1 MTEHLYKSVKAL
13 ADELEISRTTLY
25 KRAKLNGI
33 ELTGNYTSQQIEQ
46 LKTVQSKMDTEQKNE
61 QFVEQNE
68 HKNEQFVEQNEHK
81 DEHFFQSEIQRLSS
95 QLTVKDEQIA
105 ELNQQLKQ
113 AQKLADQAQQLQLK
127 TQLQL
132 EAEQQKVLALE
143 TELQQEEV
151 VSEASANGAEN
162 KKGFWRRI
170 FG

>member
-61 QFVEQNE
+61 QFA
-68 HKNEQFVEQNEHK
+68 EQNEHK

-127 TQLQL
+127 AQLQL
-132 EAEQQKVLALE
+132 ESEQQKVLALE

>member
-13 ADELEISRTTLY
+13 ADELGISRTTLY

-33 ELTGNYTSQQIEQ
+33 DLNGNYTSQQIEQ
-46 LKTVQSKMDTEQKNE
+46 LKTVQFKMDTEQK
-61 QFVEQNE
+61 
-68 HKNEQFVEQNEHK
+68 NEHK
-81 DEHFFQSEIQRLSS
+81 DEHFFQSEIQRLSY

-127 TQLQL
+127 AQLQL
-132 EAEQQKVLALE
+132 ESEQQKVLALE

-151 VSEASANGAEN
+151 LSESSANGAEN

>member
-13 ADELEISRTTLY
+13 ADELGVSRTTLY

-33 ELTGNYTSQQIEQ
+33 ELNGIYTSQQIEQ
-46 LKTVQSKMDTEQKNE
+46 LKTVQPKMDTEQKT
-61 QFVEQNE
+61 E
-68 HKNEQFVEQNEHK
+68 HV
-81 DEHFFQSEIQRLSS
+81 FQSEIQRLSS

-127 TQLQL
+127 AQLQL

>member
-13 ADELEISRTTLY
+13 ADELGISRTTLY

-61 QFVEQNE
+61 QFA
-68 HKNEQFVEQNEHK
+68 EQNEHK

>member
-1 MTEHLYKSVKAL
+1 MTAHLYKSVKAL
-13 ADELEISRTTLY
+13 ADELGISRTTLY
-25 KRAKLNGI
+25 KRAKLNSI

-46 LKTVQSKMDTEQKNE
+46 LKTVQSKMDTEQ
-61 QFVEQNE
+61 
-68 HKNEQFVEQNEHK
+68 KNEQFVEQNEHK

-132 EAEQQKVLALE
+132 ESEQQKVLALE

>member
-13 ADELEISRTTLY
+13 ADQLGISRTTLY

-61 QFVEQNE
+61 HF
-68 HKNEQFVEQNEHK
+68 

-127 TQLQL
+127 AQLQL
-132 EAEQQKVLALE
+132 ESEQQKVLALE

-151 VSEASANGAEN
+151 GSEASSNGAEN

>member
-13 ADELEISRTTLY
+13 ADELGISRTTLY

-46 LKTVQSKMDTEQKNE
+46 LKTVQPKMDNEQKT
-61 QFVEQNE
+61 E
-68 HKNEQFVEQNEHK
+68 HFSEQNEHK

>member
-13 ADELEISRTTLY
+13 ADELGISRTTLY

-33 ELTGNYTSQQIEQ
+33 DLNGNYTSQQIEQ
-46 LKTVQSKMDTEQKNE
+46 LKTVQFKMDTEQKNE
-61 QFVEQNE
+61 HFS
-68 HKNEQFVEQNEHK
+68 EQNEHK
-81 DEHFFQSEIQRLSS
+81 DEHFSQSEIQRLSS

-143 TELQQEEV
+143 TELQQDEV
-151 VSEASANGAEN
+151 VSEASANGAKN

>member
-13 ADELEISRTTLY
+13 ADELGISRTTLY

-33 ELTGNYTSQQIEQ
+33 DLNGNYTSQQIEQ
-46 LKTVQSKMDTEQKNE
+46 LKTVQFKMDTEQKN
-61 QFVEQNE
+61 
-68 HKNEQFVEQNEHK
+68 
-81 DEHFFQSEIQRLSS
+81 EHFFQSEIQRLSS

-105 ELNQQLKQ
+105 ELNQHLKQ

-132 EAEQQKVLALE
+132 ESEQQKVLALE
-143 TELQQEEV
+143 TELQQDEV
-151 VSEASANGAEN
+151 VSEASANGAKN

>member
-13 ADELEISRTTLY
+13 ADELGISRTTLY

-46 LKTVQSKMDTEQKNE
+46 LKTVQPKMDNEQKT
-61 QFVEQNE
+61 E
-68 HKNEQFVEQNEHK
+68 HFAEQNEHK
-81 DEHFFQSEIQRLSS
+81 DEQIFQSEIQRLSS

-127 TQLQL
+127 AQLQL

>member
-13 ADELEISRTTLY
+13 ADELGISRTTLY

-33 ELTGNYTSQQIEQ
+33 DLNGNYTSQQIEQ

-61 QFVEQNE
+61 QFA
-68 HKNEQFVEQNEHK
+68 EQNEHK

-113 AQKLADQAQQLQLK
+113 AHKLADQAQQLQLK
-127 TQLQL
+127 AQLQL
-132 EAEQQKVLALE
+132 ESEQQKVLALE
-143 TELQQEEV
+143 TELQQDEV
-151 VSEASANGAEN
+151 VSEASANGAKN

>member
-13 ADELEISRTTLY
+13 ADELGVSRTTLY

-46 LKTVQSKMDTEQKNE
+46 LQTVQSKVDTELKNE
-61 QFVEQNE
+61 HFSEQNA
-68 HKNEQFVEQNEHK
+68 HK

-127 TQLQL
+127 AQLQL
-132 EAEQQKVLALE
+132 ESEQQKVLALE

-151 VSEASANGAEN
+151 VSEASTNAAEN
-162 KKGFWRRI
+162 KNGFWRRI

>member
-13 ADELEISRTTLY
+13 ADELGVSRTTLY

-46 LKTVQSKMDTEQKNE
+46 LKTVQFKMDTEQKNE
-61 QFVEQNE
+61 HFSV
-68 HKNEQFVEQNEHK
+68 QNEHK

-127 TQLQL
+127 AQLQL
-132 EAEQQKVLALE
+132 ESEQQKVLALE

-151 VSEASANGAEN
+151 VSEASTNAAEN
-162 KKGFWRRI
+162 KNGFWRRI

>member
-46 LKTVQSKMDTEQKNE
+46 LKTVQPKMDTEQKNE
-61 QFVEQNE
+61 HFA
-68 HKNEQFVEQNEHK
+68 EQNEHK

-127 TQLQL
+127 AQLQL
-132 EAEQQKVLALE
+132 ESEQQKVLALE

>member
-68 HKNEQFVEQNEHK
+68 HK

-132 EAEQQKVLALE
+132 ESEQQKLLALE

>member
-61 QFVEQNE
+61 QFVG
-68 HKNEQFVEQNEHK
+68 QNEHK

-132 EAEQQKVLALE
+132 ESEQQKVLALE

>member
-13 ADELEISRTTLY
+13 ADELGISRTTLY

-46 LKTVQSKMDTEQKNE
+46 LKTVQFKMDTEQKT
-61 QFVEQNE
+61 E
-68 HKNEQFVEQNEHK
+68 HFAEQNEHK

-127 TQLQL
+127 AQLQL
-132 EAEQQKVLALE
+132 ESEQQKVLALE
-143 TELQQEEV
+143 TELQQDEV
-151 VSEASANGAEN
+151 VSEASANGAKN

>member
-1 MTEHLYKSVKAL
+1 MNSNKWTGEHFS
-13 ADELEISRTTLY
+13 
-25 KRAKLNGI
+25 
-33 ELTGNYTSQQIEQ
+33 
-46 LKTVQSKMDTEQKNE
+46 
-61 QFVEQNE
+61 
-68 HKNEQFVEQNEHK
+68 EQNEHK
-81 DEHFFQSEIQRLSS
+81 DEHFFQSEIQKLSS

-105 ELNQQLKQ
+105 ELNQQLK
-113 AQKLADQAQQLQLK
+113 QAQQLQLK

-151 VSEASANGAEN
+151 VSEASAKGAEN

>member
-13 ADELEISRTTLY
+13 ADELGVSRTTLY

-33 ELTGNYTSQQIEQ
+33 ELNGIYTSQQIEQ
-46 LKTVQSKMDTEQKNE
+46 LKTVQPKMDNEQKTEHFSE
-61 QFVEQNE
+61 Q
-68 HKNEQFVEQNEHK
+68 
-81 DEHFFQSEIQRLSS
+81 DEHFFQSEIQKLSS

-143 TELQQEEV
+143 TELQQDEV
-151 VSEASANGAEN
+151 VSESSANGAKN

>member
-1 MTEHLYKSVKAL
+1 
-13 ADELEISRTTLY
+13 
-25 KRAKLNGI
+25 
-33 ELTGNYTSQQIEQ
+33 
-46 LKTVQSKMDTEQKNE
+46 MDTEQKN
-61 QFVEQNE
+61 
-68 HKNEQFVEQNEHK
+68 
-81 DEHFFQSEIQRLSS
+81 EHFFQSEIQRLSS

>member
-13 ADELEISRTTLY
+13 ADELGVSRTTLY

-33 ELTGNYTSQQIEQ
+33 ELNGNYTNQQIEQ
-46 LKTVQSKMDTEQKNE
+46 LKTVQFKMDTEQKNE
-61 QFVEQNE
+61 HFA
-68 HKNEQFVEQNEHK
+68 EQNEHK

-143 TELQQEEV
+143 TELQQDEV
-151 VSEASANGAEN
+151 VSEASANGAKN
-162 KKGFWRRI
+162 KKGLWRRI

>member
-13 ADELEISRTTLY
+13 ADELGISRTTIY

-46 LKTVQSKMDTEQKNE
+46 LKTVQFKMDTEQKNE
-61 QFVEQNE
+61 HFSV
-68 HKNEQFVEQNEHK
+68 QNEHK

-143 TELQQEEV
+143 TELQQDEV
-151 VSEASANGAEN
+151 VSEASANGAKN

>member
-1 MTEHLYKSVKAL
+1 MTAHLYKSVKAL
-13 ADELEISRTTLY
+13 ADELGVSRTTLY

-46 LKTVQSKMDTEQKNE
+46 LKTVQFKMDTEQKNE
-61 QFVEQNE
+61 HFA
-68 HKNEQFVEQNEHK
+68 EQNEHK

-127 TQLQL
+127 AQLQL
-132 EAEQQKVLALE
+132 ESEQQKVLALE
-143 TELQQEEV
+143 TELQQEEGG
-151 VSEASANGAEN
+151 SEASANGADN

>member
-1 MTEHLYKSVKAL
+1 
-13 ADELEISRTTLY
+13 
-25 KRAKLNGI
+25 
-33 ELTGNYTSQQIEQ
+33 
-46 LKTVQSKMDTEQKNE
+46 MDTEQKNE
-61 QFVEQNE
+61 QFA
-68 HKNEQFVEQNEHK
+68 EQNEHK
-81 DEHFFQSEIQRLSS
+81 DEHFFQSEIQRLSF

-143 TELQQEEV
+143 TELQQDEV
-151 VSEASANGAEN
+151 VSEASAKN

>member
-13 ADELEISRTTLY
+13 ADELGISRTTLY

-33 ELTGNYTSQQIEQ
+33 DLNGNYTSQQIEQ
-46 LKTVQSKMDTEQKNE
+46 LKTVQFKMDTEQKNE
-61 QFVEQNE
+61 HFSV
-68 HKNEQFVEQNEHK
+68 QNEHK

-143 TELQQEEV
+143 TELQQDEV
-151 VSEASANGAEN
+151 VSEASANGAKN
-162 KKGFWRRI
+162 KKGFLRRI

>member
-13 ADELEISRTTLY
+13 ADELGVSRTTLY

-33 ELTGNYTSQQIEQ
+33 ELNGIYTSQQIEQ
-46 LKTVQSKMDTEQKNE
+46 LKTVQSKMDTEQ
-61 QFVEQNE
+61 
-68 HKNEQFVEQNEHK
+68 KNEQFVEQNEHK

-127 TQLQL
+127 AQLQL
-132 EAEQQKVLALE
+132 ESEQQKVLALE

>member
-13 ADELEISRTTLY
+13 ADELGISRTTLY
-25 KRAKLNGI
+25 KRAKLNDI
-33 ELTGNYTSQQIEQ
+33 KLTGNYTSQQIEQ

-61 QFVEQNE
+61 QFA
-68 HKNEQFVEQNEHK
+68 EQNEHK

-127 TQLQL
+127 AQLQL
-132 EAEQQKVLALE
+132 ESEQQKVLALE

>member
-46 LKTVQSKMDTEQKNE
+46 LKTVQYKMDTDQ
-61 QFVEQNE
+61 
-68 HKNEQFVEQNEHK
+68 KNEQFVEQNEHK

-132 EAEQQKVLALE
+132 ESEQQKVLALE

>member
-13 ADELEISRTTLY
+13 ADELGVSRTTLY

-33 ELTGNYTSQQIEQ
+33 ELNGNYTSQQIKQ
-46 LKTVQSKMDTEQKNE
+46 LKTVQPKMDTEQKT
-61 QFVEQNE
+61 
-68 HKNEQFVEQNEHK
+68 
-81 DEHFFQSEIQRLSS
+81 EHFFQSEIQRLSS
-95 QLTVKDEQIA
+95 QLMAKDEQIA

-127 TQLQL
+127 AQLQL
-132 EAEQQKVLALE
+132 ESEQQKVLALE
-143 TELQQEEV
+143 TELQQEKV
-151 VSEASANGAEN
+151 VSEVSANGAEN

>member
-13 ADELEISRTTLY
+13 ADELGISRTTLY

-33 ELTGNYTSQQIEQ
+33 DLNGNYTSQQIEQ

-61 QFVEQNE
+61 QFA
-68 HKNEQFVEQNEHK
+68 EQNEHK

-143 TELQQEEV
+143 TELQQDEV
-151 VSEASANGAEN
+151 VSEASANGAKN
-162 KKGFWRRI
+162 KKGLWRRI

>member
-13 ADELEISRTTLY
+13 ADELGISRTTLY

-61 QFVEQNE
+61 QFAEP
-68 HKNEQFVEQNEHK
+68 NEHK

>member
-13 ADELEISRTTLY
+13 ADELGISRTTVY

-33 ELTGNYTSQQIEQ
+33 DLNGNYTSQQIEQ
-46 LKTVQSKMDTEQKNE
+46 LKTVQFKMDTEQKNE
-61 QFVEQNE
+61 HFA
-68 HKNEQFVEQNEHK
+68 EQNEHK

-113 AQKLADQAQQLQLK
+113 AHKLADQAQQLQLK

>member
-13 ADELEISRTTLY
+13 ADELGVSRTTLY

-46 LKTVQSKMDTEQKNE
+46 LKTVQSKVDTEHKD
-61 QFVEQNE
+61 E
-68 HKNEQFVEQNEHK
+68 HFSVQNEHK

-151 VSEASANGAEN
+151 VSEASAKGAEN
-162 KKGFWRRI
+162 KKGLWRRI

>member
-13 ADELEISRTTLY
+13 ADELGVSRTTLY

-33 ELTGNYTSQQIEQ
+33 ELNGNYTSQQIEQ
-46 LKTVQSKMDTEQKNE
+46 LKTVQSKMDTEQ
-61 QFVEQNE
+61 
-68 HKNEQFVEQNEHK
+68 KNEQFVEQNEHK

-132 EAEQQKVLALE
+132 ESEQQKVLALE

-151 VSEASANGAEN
+151 VSEASANGAKN

>member
-1 MTEHLYKSVKAL
+1 MTAHLYKSVKAL
-13 ADELEISRTTLY
+13 ADELGVSRTTLY

-46 LKTVQSKMDTEQKNE
+46 LKTVQFKMDTEQKNE
-61 QFVEQNE
+61 HFA
-68 HKNEQFVEQNEHK
+68 EQNEHK

-143 TELQQEEV
+143 TELQQDEV
-151 VSEASANGAEN
+151 VSEASANGAKN

>member
-61 QFVEQNE
+61 QFA
-68 HKNEQFVEQNEHK
+68 EQNEHK

-143 TELQQEEV
+143 TELQQDEV